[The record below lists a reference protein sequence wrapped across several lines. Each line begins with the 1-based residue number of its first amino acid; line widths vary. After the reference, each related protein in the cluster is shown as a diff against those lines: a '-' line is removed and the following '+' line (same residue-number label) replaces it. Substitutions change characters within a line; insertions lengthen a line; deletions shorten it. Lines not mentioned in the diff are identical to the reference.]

1 LITYG
6 QPTRIEHAAKP
17 CKPLNNG
24 GLVLNLSLTLQRIK
38 NMRSQ
43 NLTPKERERLYY
55 IQGATA
61 AAREMARIDDLAVEV
76 ARYRCALEAIYEAG
90 KTGCMD
96 SRQCAAAA
104 YEVL

>member
-1 LITYG
+1 MRTEISTLNPVEAERVAYANGDTIT
-6 QPTRIEHAAKP
+6 A
-17 CKPLNNG
+17 
-24 GLVLNLSLTLQRIK
+24 
-38 NMRSQ
+38 
-43 NLTPKERERLYY
+43 RLF
-55 IQGATA
+55 
-61 AAREMARIDDLAVEV
+61 ARIADLEQKA